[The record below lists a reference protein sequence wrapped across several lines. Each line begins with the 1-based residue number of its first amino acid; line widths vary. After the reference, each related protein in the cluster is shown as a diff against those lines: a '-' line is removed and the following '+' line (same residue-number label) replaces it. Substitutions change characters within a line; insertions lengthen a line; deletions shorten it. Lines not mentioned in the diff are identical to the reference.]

1 MSSLPMRP
9 VAVDPSCEGADGDR
23 PLSPRGWRVTLVG
36 LHVVFVLLL
45 GIAVATI
52 VLSPIEGSRAVLL
65 AALGVL
71 ALAYVVLGAP
81 ALGSRDARRAQAY
94 LLVMVLAFGV
104 LAWVEPSL
112 LFLLFLGY
120 THVWFLVGSL
130 RQGILWTLALALAST
145 LGPLIAWTQGNEPLS
160 GPGQTLVGLTFSIVM
175 GIWISRVL
183 EQSQQRAE
191 LIRELERTR
200 AELADLHHAQGMAA
214 ERERLAR
221 EVHDTLAQGYTS
233 IVVLAQTAA
242 AALPPDASGV
252 AERLALIEEVARENL
267 AEARAMVAAFSPV
280 ALDSAT
286 LVEALQRLVDRF
298 GRETGLA
305 TRLDTAALGEGAPEL
320 SRSEEV
326 VLLRGAQEALANVR
340 RHASAT
346 AVVLRIGRVGSG
358 ESAQVSVHV
367 EDDGVGFDPDGADGV
382 GLAGLRGRAEEVGGA
397 VDVVSAPGRG
407 TRVTVRVPAR

>member
-1 MSSLPMRP
+1 
-9 VAVDPSCEGADGDR
+9 
-23 PLSPRGWRVTLVG
+23 
-36 LHVVFVLLL
+36 
-45 GIAVATI
+45 
-52 VLSPIEGSRAVLL
+52 
-65 AALGVL
+65 
-71 ALAYVVLGAP
+71 
-81 ALGSRDARRAQAY
+81 
-94 LLVMVLAFGV
+94 
-104 LAWVEPSL
+104 
-112 LFLLFLGY
+112 
-120 THVWFLVGSL
+120 VWFLAESL
-130 RQGILWTLALALAST
+130 RRGILWTLALALAST
-145 LGPLIAWTQGNEPLS
+145 LGPGIAWTRGEEPLS
-160 GPGQTLVGLTFSIVM
+160 GPGQTLVGLVFSIAM

-183 EQSQQRAE
+183 EQSQQRAV

-200 AELADLHHAQGMAA
+200 AELAELHHAQGMAA

-242 AALPPDASGV
+242 AGLPPGADGV

-267 AEARAMVAAFSPV
+267 GEARAMVAAFSPL

-286 LVEALQRLVDRF
+286 LVEALERLVERF

-305 TRLDTAALGEGAPEL
+305 TRLDTSALGDGGAEL

-346 AVVLRIGRVGSG
+346 AVVLRVSRVGAG

-367 EDDGVGFDPDGADGV
+367 EDDGVGFDPDDAPGA
-382 GLAGLRGRAEEVGGA
+382 GLAGLRDRAEEVGGT
-397 VDVVSAPGRG
+397 VDVVSALGQG

>member
-1 MSSLPMRP
+1 MSS
-9 VAVDPSCEGADGDR
+9 GI
-23 PLSPRGWRVTLVG
+23 G
-36 LHVVFVLLL
+36 LLFSL
-45 GIAVATI
+45 
-52 VLSPIEGSRAVLL
+52 
-65 AALGVL
+65 ALGL
-71 ALAYVVLGAP
+71 
-81 ALGSRDARRAQAY
+81 
-94 LLVMVLAFGV
+94 
-104 LAWVEPSL
+104 
-112 LFLLFLGY
+112 
-120 THVWFLVGSL
+120 
-130 RQGILWTLALALAST
+130 
-145 LGPLIAWTQGNEPLS
+145 
-160 GPGQTLVGLTFSIVM
+160 
-175 GIWISRVL
+175 WISHVMA
-183 EQSQQRAE
+183 QSEQRAE
-191 LIRELERTR
+191 LIEQLERSRT
-200 AELADLHHAQGMAA
+200 ELAELHHAQGMAA

-286 LVEALQRLVDRF
+286 LVEALERLVERF

-305 TRLDTAALGEGAPEL
+305 TRLDTSALGNGGGDL

-346 AVVLRIGRVGSG
+346 AVVLRVSSVGAG
-358 ESAQVSVHV
+358 AARQVSVHV
-367 EDDGVGFDPDGADGV
+367 EDDGVGFDPSSAPGV
-382 GLAGLRGRAEEVGGA
+382 GLAGLRDRAEEVGGA
-397 VDVVSAPGRG
+397 VDVVSAPGQG